1 MKDEYIYKVK
11 DVCWKCGGSGI
22 DYSKIFS
29 DDYCS
34 RRLCRVC
41 KGKGYTKEYADRR
54 PRIHLGPFI

>member
-11 DVCWKCGGSGI
+11 DVCCKCGGSGI

-41 KGKGYTKEYADRR
+41 KGKGYTVRSMQIEDQKY
-54 PRIHLGPFI
+54 I